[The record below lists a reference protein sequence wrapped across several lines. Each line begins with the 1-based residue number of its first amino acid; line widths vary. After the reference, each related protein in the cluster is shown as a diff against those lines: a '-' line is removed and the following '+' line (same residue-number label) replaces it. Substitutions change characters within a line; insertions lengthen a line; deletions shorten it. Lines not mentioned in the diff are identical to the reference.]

1 MRRRH
6 AILLPVLPH
15 LPNGDK
21 SSQLLKSEHQG
32 LSDPKVAAGG
42 SLSAAGMAPK
52 QPKSERDTARLL
64 PDKVERS
71 IALPADEFSDSGA
84 Q

>member
-1 MRRRH
+1 MQSYC
-6 AILLPVLPH
+6 LYYH